1 MLLRE
6 RMNASASA
14 SSLKWRPTA
23 RRNAAGRS
31 CRAGQRPA
39 PYPHLAVMAG
49 SRPTGSSPVKV
60 GQGQSRS
67 VKVGQGRSRS
77 VKVSQGQSRSVK
89 VGQGQSR
96 SVKVSQ
102 GRSRSVKVGQGRSG
116 SVRVGQGRSRSVK
129 PSPVA
134 PRPRPR
140 TRDPRP
146 EKRLTPHSD
155 PSFCAGRR
163 PGFAA
168 RRAFGEN

>member
-89 VGQGQSR
+89 V
-96 SVKVSQ
+96 SQ